1 MNVAANRGLA
11 EENGGRYLS
20 STSGSV
26 TGDFG
31 QIYAISASTVNLQQ
45 SNVSG
50 SPSSVTLAAG
60 QVVRGVI
67 SQISV
72 VSGTIVAYYRK
83 WIGPVE
89 GFTNKN
95 AFGAEDYIDWSQLGG
110 AGTTISVPASV
121 TSNRS
126 KTATVSALT
135 SLYAMVQG
143 TNWAG
148 NFSPGDALLYSW
160 GNTEITITMGS
171 AVAGLGCQIQSSQGG
186 PYYGE
191 IDVYDVSDTKIL
203 NFKSYGVSNSNAD
216 GSAVFIG
223 ARSQSKN
230 IKKVVF
236 SLFET
241 SKPGKFVINRLLI
254 V

>member
-20 STSGSV
+20 SISGSV

-60 QVVRGVI
+60 QVVRGAI

-110 AGTTISVPASV
+110 AATIISVPASV
-121 TSNRS
+121 TSNSS
-126 KTATVSALT
+126 KTATASALT

-143 TNWAG
+143 TNWSG

-171 AVAGLGCQIQSSQGG
+171 AVAGLGCQIQSGTLG
-186 PYYGE
+186 TYYGE
-191 IDVYDVSDTKIL
+191 VDVYDVSDTKIF
-203 NFKSYGVSNSNAD
+203 NFRSYGVSNTDAD
-216 GSAVFIG
+216 GSAAFIG
-223 ARSQSKN
+223 VRSQNKI
-230 IKKVVF
+230 IKTIKF
-236 SLFET
+236 SLVDT
-241 SKPGKFVINRLLI
+241 PKLGKFSINRLLI